1 MLVSA
6 LLKQMADFNP
16 PPVLLFCPGKSN
28 PRAREATFEPMLA
41 DQAVE
46 QLTARF
52 VEAGMRDMAYGAFY
66 ADETQAG
73 SIVLEAQTLPFL
85 TERRVLL
92 VRNAEVY
99 NTESKAGPLLHYL
112 ENPNET
118 TLLLLVA
125 RTIDRRLKFFKAC
138 GKAGE
143 IIECP
148 EMEERE
154 IADWI
159 QTRVRERD
167 KQIEEAAIAELLS
180 RTGRHLNDVQ
190 NALEVVTT
198 FVGQN
203 DRIREDDVRAACAD
217 VAEEEVWTLTDAIA
231 ASDTA
236 TAVAS
241 LRKLTDLGK
250 SPDEIMGMINWL
262 LKMAYCSAVPGASS
276 APVAPFVAKKM
287 APLVKKLGV
296 PKLRDA
302 FTLTTD
308 THFMMRSTG
317 VDANLALELLVIKLA
332 FRRQA
337 RGAA

>member
-1 MLVSA
+1 MLVSE
-6 LLKQMADFNP
+6 LLRKIDAYSP

-28 PRAREATFEPMLA
+28 PRAKEATFEPLLA
-41 DQAVE
+41 DEAVDK
-46 QLTARF
+46 LVNRF
-52 VEAGMRDMAYGAFY
+52 VDPGMRDMGYGAFY
-66 ADETQAG
+66 ADETPAG
-73 SIVLEAQTLPFL
+73 AIVLEAQTLPFL

-92 VRNAEVY
+92 VRNADVY
-99 NTESKAGPLLHYL
+99 NAESKAGPLIHYL

-138 GKAGE
+138 AKAGE
-143 IIECP
+143 VIESP
-148 EMEERE
+148 DLEGDALARWLNDE
-154 IADWI
+154 AAK
-159 QTRVRERD
+159 RD
-167 KQIEEAAIAELLS
+167 KRFDKAAVDELLS
-180 RTGRHLNDVQ
+180 RSGRRLNDIR
-190 NALEVVTT
+190 NAVDVVST
-198 FVGQN
+198 FVGN
-203 DRIREDDVRAACAD
+203 ESRVREEDVRAACAD

-236 TAVAS
+236 KAVAS
-241 LRKLTDLGK
+241 LRKLVELGK
-250 SPDEIMGMINWL
+250 APDEIMGIINWL
-262 LKMAYCSAVPGASS
+262 LKTAYCSAVPGASN
-276 APVAPFVAKKM
+276 APVSPFVAKKVD
-287 APLVKKLGV
+287 PLVRKLGI

-317 VDANLALELLVIKLA
+317 VDPNLALELLVIKLA